1 MIFFLS
7 KMKIKNTLYFM
18 LFKMLLVVWFGFYFF
33 FLFILSSSSRDR
45 LIACLY
51 FIYSIFRHVC
61 DLRTISFKMG
71 DMYKK
76 KSEVHTRIFICMNEC
91 MSLYKIKF
99 DLGKRFMNIKK
110 KKATTERNVNVYVC
124 VCLTVRLK

>member
-1 MIFFLS
+1 MFFS
-7 KMKIKNTLYFM
+7 EKKKKKKIIENTLYFM
-18 LFKMLLVVWFGFYFF
+18 LFKMLLVVWFFYA
-33 FLFILSSSSRDR
+33 LSRSSPSCVDQ

-76 KSEVHTRIFICMNEC
+76 KSEVHSYKTSMNER
-91 MSLYKIKF
+91 MSLSLNKIKF
-99 DLGKRFMNIKK
+99 DLEKCS
-110 KKATTERNVNVYVC
+110 C
-124 VCLTVRLK
+124 VFVWD